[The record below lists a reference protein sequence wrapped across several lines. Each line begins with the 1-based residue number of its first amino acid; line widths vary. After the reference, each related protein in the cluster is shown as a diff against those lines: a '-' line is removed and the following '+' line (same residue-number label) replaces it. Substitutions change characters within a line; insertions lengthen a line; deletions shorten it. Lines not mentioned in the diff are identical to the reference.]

1 MSEKLTPPLRDGA
14 LSSAIVGSTEN
25 FGDWTRGASTA
36 GSSRT
41 DEDIEADGRAAA
53 SMVGLTG
60 VEDTAWP
67 PPHPAAAATAFAG
80 ADSGAENFFSTG
92 WLGTGWLGTGWAA
105 RGFGSAGS
113 LGTEAA
119 MAAVA
124 AAAGTTAPMNFAW
137 FAALTAAEMA
147 GLLTGAACFAA
158 CGLDSLHFSRSSS
171 SSLPFW

>member
-25 FGDWTRGASTA
+25 VGDWTRGASTA

-41 DEDIEADGRAAA
+41 DEDMEADGRAAA

-60 VEDTAWP
+60 VDDTAWP
-67 PPHPAAAATAFAG
+67 PPHPAAAAAALRG
-80 ADSGAENFFSTG
+80 ADSGAANFFS
-92 WLGTGWLGTGWAA
+92 TGWLGTGWAA

-119 MAAVA
+119 LAAVA
-124 AAAGTTAPMNFAW
+124 AAAGATAPINFAW
-137 FAALTAAEMA
+137 FAALTAAGMA
-147 GLLTGAACFAA
+147 GLLAGAACFAA